1 MDFGSSSCSRSLGY
15 DPCIHVFIT
24 FVTARS
30 FGFSWKSPRMNHSIR
45 GAFWDLRGPHMWR
58 FAVISFLTAA
68 LLAKLLSSVLSDR
81 ELWVL
86 LADQYR
92 WWSVK
97 VDHFTSKDVRNP
109 TERCSSFR
117 RIAKR
122 LWNQANIPSSSIAY
136 PLFCQHLN
144 KEQAPTF
151 LLTFRICLQVA

>member
-1 MDFGSSSCSRSLGY
+1 MYSRFYHICDREIVWFFVEKSTDESFNSWCFLG
-15 DPCIHVFIT
+15 PS
-24 FVTARS
+24 R
-30 FGFSWKSPRMNHSIR
+30 
-45 GAFWDLRGPHMWR
+45 PHMWR